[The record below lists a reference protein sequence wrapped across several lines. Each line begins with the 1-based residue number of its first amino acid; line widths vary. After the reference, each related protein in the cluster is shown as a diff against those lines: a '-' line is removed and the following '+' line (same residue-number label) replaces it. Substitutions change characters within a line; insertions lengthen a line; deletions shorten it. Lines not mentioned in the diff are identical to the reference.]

1 MTKLA
6 RRLGL
11 ARYQADERYQAALS
25 ACAARDLKAAKVE
38 IDASIEL
45 LPNHAEYHA
54 ALGYF
59 LLEAKDPRPAKEAFE
74 RALALNPF
82 EMLANY
88 GQGLLAYRNKDWTL
102 AAEYFTNALAAQPE
116 RAETQYYLAMICHR
130 LGSNEDALEWMQSA
144 AGLFLKAADRRERH
158 CHAWIREFERLLG

>member
-6 RRLGL
+6 TRLGL
-11 ARYQADERYQAALS
+11 ARYQADERYHASLKAY
-25 ACAARDLKAAKVE
+25 AARDLESAKE
-38 IDASIEL
+38 AIEASIGL
-45 LPNHAEYHA
+45 LPKHAEYHA

-59 LLEAKDPRPAKEAFE
+59 LLEAKDPRLAKEAFE

-88 GQGLLAYRNKDWTL
+88 GQGLLAYRNKDWKL
-102 AAEYFTNALAAQPE
+102 AAGYFTNALAAQPE

-130 LGSNEDALEWMQSA
+130 LGRNMAALEWMQSA

-158 CHAWIREFERLLG
+158 CHAWIREFERLI